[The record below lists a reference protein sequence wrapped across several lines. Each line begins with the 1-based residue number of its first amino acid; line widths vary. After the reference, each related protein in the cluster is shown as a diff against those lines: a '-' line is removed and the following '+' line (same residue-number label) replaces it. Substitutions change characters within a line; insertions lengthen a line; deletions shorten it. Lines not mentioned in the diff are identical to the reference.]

1 MLMIDGVS
9 FEQTQGG
16 LSVSYETV
24 RSANFGTNQY
34 GEQIGTVLGIRV
46 HISITTN
53 EMNEDEV
60 QRLMVATALQKSGFL
75 IEFPFGNSTKTMI
88 FLSEGNRQFTYK
100 YQKFGKYLPSTLSFV
115 SKELITSG

>member
-1 MLMIDGVS
+1 MIMIDGVP
-9 FEQTQGG
+9 FEQTKGG
-16 LSVSYETV
+16 LSVNYETV

-46 HISITTN
+46 HVSITTN

-60 QRLMVATALQKSGFL
+60 QQLMVATALQRSGFL
-75 IEFPFGNSTKTMI
+75 IEFPFGNSKKTMT
-88 FLSEGNRQFTYK
+88 FLSEGTRQFTYK
-100 YQKFGKYLPSTLSFV
+100 CQKYGKYMPATLSFV